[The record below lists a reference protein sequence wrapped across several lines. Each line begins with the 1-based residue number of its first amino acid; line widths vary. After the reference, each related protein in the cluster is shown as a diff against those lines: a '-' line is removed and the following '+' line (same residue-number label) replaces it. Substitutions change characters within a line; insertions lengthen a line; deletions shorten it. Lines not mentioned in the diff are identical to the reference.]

1 MGLERGSDDDS
12 KTGGVDEEAAAAG
25 FVSRDESRRGGG
37 GGLEIEVEV
46 EATGVDAAFS
56 SCIGGGTLTLLL
68 EV

>member
-1 MGLERGSDDDS
+1 MGLERGSDEDS

-25 FVSRDESRRGGG
+25 FVSRDESRRGG